1 MPDRETG
8 PLSETPGF
16 PRRATGRPSPAPAAR
31 WRFHGLSQAAPSI
44 RHTRW
49 EKGEGRPSGVS
60 RSRTP
65 SGIDRQSRAERL
77 PHDRR
82 TPAPRRTS
90 VRRRGPPLTWEETV
104 GLRGP
109 VPRRGRRKGS
119 GRPVTAHWTGGRREE
134 AIDDRSWEPTVACW
148 NSEASTPFLRR
159 RWRQR
164 FGLEADQGSNVGQHL
179 PPLLLAQSVFPRRH
193 RGAGLAV

>member
-49 EKGEGRPSGVS
+49 QKGEGRPSGVS

-82 TPAPRRTS
+82 TLAPRRTS

-119 GRPVTAHWTGGRREE
+119 GRPVTAHWTGGRREK
-134 AIDDRSWEPTVACW
+134 AIEHRSWRVTLPRRDG
-148 NSEASTPFLRR
+148 EASNPVFRR
-159 RWRQR
+159 RGGQR
-164 FGLEADQGSNVGQHL
+164 RWFETRDG
-179 PPLLLAQSVFPRRH
+179 
-193 RGAGLAV
+193 